1 MAFLVAMGY
10 DAWHKMSS
18 ASPVNPREL
27 KISVVKKALERA
39 GVSKALDDPILAV
52 SKVGDPV
59 IPAMASIA
67 IGAARAGS
75 HVILAGGTQMG
86 AVLAFVKSFDKSALS
101 RLAIATTRWL
111 INDKSADLIGLVKEV
126 YPIPVVSSNL
136 DFRDM
141 PYESLRAFEEGFV
154 KEGVGA
160 GGSLVAASIMDFDL
174 GRVKMAI
181 LRDYEELLKTL
192 RVQGM

>member
-27 KISVVKKALERA
+27 KISVVKRALERA

-75 HVILAGGTQMG
+75 T
-86 AVLAFVKSFDKSALS
+86 
-101 RLAIATTRWL
+101 
-111 INDKSADLIGLVKEV
+111 
-126 YPIPVVSSNL
+126 
-136 DFRDM
+136 
-141 PYESLRAFEEGFV
+141 
-154 KEGVGA
+154 
-160 GGSLVAASIMDFDL
+160 
-174 GRVKMAI
+174 
-181 LRDYEELLKTL
+181 
-192 RVQGM
+192 